1 MNHTQK
7 AQMYTS
13 FQINL
18 VNWTKI
24 SILYTNVV
32 FLSCSAQ
39 NMQTRLLMIT
49 FGDFLHCLKIN
60 QL

>member
-39 NMQTRLLMIT
+39 KMQTRLLMIT